1 MEQTQRSLTHSVQ
14 HIESSI
20 QLELN
25 IEGYGVSQNAE
36 DIIIDMNSDSLS
48 LSLSRLQSNMKN

>member
-14 HIESSI
+14 HIASSI

-25 IEGYGVSQNAE
+25 IEGDGVSQNAE

-48 LSLSRLQSNMKN
+48 LSLSRFQSNMKN